1 MVPAAADD
9 EPPRLRQRRAQ
20 RRWVRRLLI
29 FVSCVMLLDSVVG
42 ERGLVRRIRA
52 QHDLVQAAVRLD
64 QLKRDNAALRDR
76 IERLQSDPGT
86 IEAAAREHLG
96 LIRRGEILV
105 IVKDRP

>member
-1 MVPAAADD
+1 MISAPRDD
-9 EPPRLRQRRAQ
+9 EPARLPRRRARQ
-20 RRWVRRLLI
+20 VWVRRVLI

-42 ERGLVRRIRA
+42 ERGLVRRLRA

-64 QLKRDNAALRDR
+64 QLKHDNAVLRR
-76 IERLQSDPGT
+76 QVERLQSDPAT